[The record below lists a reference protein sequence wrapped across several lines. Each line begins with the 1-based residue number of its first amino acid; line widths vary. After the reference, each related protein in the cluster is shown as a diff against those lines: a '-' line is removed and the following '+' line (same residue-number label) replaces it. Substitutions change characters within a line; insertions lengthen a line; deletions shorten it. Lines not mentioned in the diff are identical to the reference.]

1 MPRLRAL
8 VLLGLFLMDQ
18 AACTSWQLPKV
29 TPQEYAAQRPDST
42 ATFVIDGR
50 PVYDQPNDRVK
61 MRLTMKGEQGPHPR
75 KVVLTGVRFSAD
87 SVFGRDHTRQPIA
100 YTLRQVAKYEVRGAN
115 GGLTLL
121 AVLGVVI
128 FVGGAV
134 GLACSQG
141 NSNCYSISY

>member
-8 VLLGLFLMDQ
+8 VLLGLFLMNQ

-61 MRLTMKGEQGPHPR
+61 MRITLKDEQTSPPH

-100 YTLRQVAKYEVRGAN
+100 YSLRQVAQYEVRGAN

-121 AVLGVVI
+121 AGLGVVI
-128 FVGGAV
+128 LVGGVV
-134 GLACSQG
+134 GLVCSQ
-141 NSNCYSISY
+141 SSSSCYSISY